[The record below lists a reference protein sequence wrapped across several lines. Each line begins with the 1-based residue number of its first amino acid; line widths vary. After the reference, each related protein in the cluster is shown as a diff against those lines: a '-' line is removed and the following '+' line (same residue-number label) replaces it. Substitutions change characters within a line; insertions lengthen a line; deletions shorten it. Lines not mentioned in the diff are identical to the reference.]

1 MDVAFNY
8 ILRYNKCMKEILLN
22 TLSWIKDDFSSH
34 PVRFGIELLAWAIS
48 IGCSITMALTVPNP
62 PLLAL
67 YPVWILGCSLY
78 AWAAYTRKSF
88 GMLANYILLTTI
100 DTVGLIRMVL

>member
-1 MDVAFNY
+1 MSIDFFKPT
-8 ILRYNKCMKEILLN
+8 IE
-22 TLSWIKDDFSSH
+22 WIKDDYNTH
-34 PVRFGIELLAWAIS
+34 PFRFCIELLAWAVS
-48 IGCSITMALTVPNP
+48 IGCSITMAVTVPNP

-67 YPVWILGCSLY
+67 YPVWISGCAMY

-100 DTVGLIRMVL
+100 DTFGLVRMLLN